1 MLGRWRPRG
10 ERSLNWG
17 ADGGKKMRARCVHL
31 HVSALTLGI
40 LGAGRVGT
48 SVARAALKAGYAV
61 NIAGSGAASN
71 ISLIVEVVVPGA
83 KAVSAAEAIASA
95 DIVVLALPLHK
106 YRSVDSDALRG
117 KVVIDA
123 MNYWSPIDGTQDEFE
138 SGNTS
143 GTVADY
149 LRGARL
155 VKTLNHIGY
164 HDLEADDA
172 PAGSPTRRALA
183 VASDDADAAAVVMDL
198 IDRLGYDAV
207 NAGPLERGTAFE
219 PGTTIFGG
227 PHTAEALRD
236 ELERFAA

>member
-1 MLGRWRPRG
+1 MLGRWRPRI

-31 HVSALTLGI
+31 HVNALTLGI

-83 KAVSAAEAIASA
+83 KAVSAAEAIAFA

-172 PAGSPTRRALA
+172 PA
-183 VASDDADAAAVVMDL
+183 AAVEMDL